1 MVRSKFDRGFGIPGL
16 IAVLAL
22 LFAMSGGAQATRDLL
37 TLASSAKSAKPIR
50 IKRGPRGFRGSQGPA
65 GPPGQGVPGPPGP
78 EGPKGAEG
86 SPWTAGGTLP
96 SGKTLSGT
104 WIAAVLGDEVEPGV
118 GEGGTAISFGIRLL
132 IPPEV
137 FVVAEGEA
145 GKEHAAECPGSVA
158 LPRAAK
164 GTLCLYTA
172 EAQGLELEEG
182 FPSVSGAVLT
192 FKGPPNQAAA
202 GTWAVTAP

>member
-1 MVRSKFDRGFGIPGL
+1 MRSKFDRRFGVPGL
-16 IAVLAL
+16 LAVLAL
-22 LFAMSGGAQATRDLL
+22 LFAMNGGAQATKNML
-37 TLASSAKSAKPIR
+37 TSAVSSKSSKSTQV
-50 IKRGPRGFRGSQGPA
+50 KRGPRGLRGLQGPQ
-65 GPPGQGVPGPPGP
+65 GPPGPGVPGPPGP

-96 SGKTLSGT
+96 SGKSMSGT
-104 WIAAVLGDEVEPGV
+104 WIAAVLADEVEPGV
-118 GEGGTAISFGIRLL
+118 GEGGAAISFGIRLVL
-132 IPPEV
+132 PPEV
-137 FVVAEGEA
+137 FVVAQGEG

-164 GTLCLYTA
+164 GNLCLYTA
-172 EAQGLELEEG
+172 EDQGLELEES
-182 FPSVSGAVLT
+182 FPFVSGALLT